1 MEKQPLTLQ
10 NILHDLR
17 IISKQNKN
25 RRIPGLLCTAIMF
38 AIFAV
43 LTLIF
48 LPIPLL
54 IIAFLALTTYYTVRY
69 LRERK
74 DYADEAQ
81 VLRAALNRANISISI
96 EKFSH
101 VGQEYHYEPYTI
113 RQQEGTKS
121 AAKFFYFSSGNNWRM
136 PLIYRFY
143 AWSKTH
149 YLTYEGLQNISLAGD
164 EFFYISLQ
172 GSPDISFIYP
182 CKLFT
187 LAKELEQVTVQA
199 VNE

>member
-25 RRIPGLLCTAIMF
+25 RHIPGLLCTAIMF

-81 VLRAALNRANISISI
+81 VLRAALDRANISISI

-101 VGQEYHYEPYTI
+101 VEKEILYEPHSVYH
-113 RQQEGTKS
+113 EGTKYP
-121 AAKFFYFSSGNNWRM
+121 ANFFYFSSGNNWRV
-136 PLIYRFY
+136 PEIFRFY
-143 AWSKTH
+143 TWSKTH
-149 YLTYEGLQNISLAGD
+149 YLTFEGLQNISLAGD

-187 LAKELEQVTVQA
+187 LTKELEQATA
-199 VNE
+199 EAISE